1 VGEYFIR
8 LAVAKEIC
16 GLVKW
21 KRMTTRAAGERVIRD
36 EVAKLKGGE
45 GGVIVL
51 DQKTEPVWAYNTLGM
66 FRARQVE
73 GGKPEVL
80 VK

>member
-1 VGEYFIR
+1 MGEYFIR
-8 LAVAKEIC
+8 LDAAKEIC

-21 KRMTTRAAGERVIRD
+21 KRMTTAAAAEQVIRG
-36 EVAKLKGGE
+36 EIAKLKGGE

-51 DQKTEPVWAYNTLGM
+51 DQKSNPAWAYNTLGM
-66 FRARQVE
+66 FRAQQVE
-73 GGKPEVL
+73 GGTPEVL